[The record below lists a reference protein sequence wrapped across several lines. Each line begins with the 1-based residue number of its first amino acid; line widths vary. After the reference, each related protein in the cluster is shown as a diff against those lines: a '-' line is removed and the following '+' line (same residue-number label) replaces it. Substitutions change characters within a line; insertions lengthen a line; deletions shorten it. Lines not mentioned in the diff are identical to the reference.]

1 MNKKHPDFVSLD
13 EACPGIII
21 QVDYS
26 TKNNFTGGIVPGYKA
41 TKALLVK
48 STAEAL
54 ARVQKKALEQNLS
67 LKIFDAYRPVK
78 AVSFFQEW
86 AKLSETNP
94 EIKARFYPTFSRQDL
109 FEQEFI
115 AKQSSH
121 SRGSAVDLTLV
132 NLKTGRELDMG
143 SIFDFFHEISHTD
156 SPLITAEQRKNRTLL
171 KSLMEGEGFRN
182 FFQEWW
188 HFSLRPEPFPNQ
200 SFDFDIE

>member
-1 MNKKHPDFVSLD
+1 MNKIHPDFISL
-13 EACPGIII
+13 EEVCPEIII

-26 TKNNFTGGIVPGYKA
+26 TINNFTGQVVPGYKA
-41 TKALLVK
+41 TKALMART
-48 STAEAL
+48 SAEAL
-54 ARVQKKALEQNLS
+54 GRVQEKALSQGLS
-67 LKIFDAYRPVK
+67 LKVFDAYRPVK

-86 AKLSETNP
+86 AQLPETNP
-94 EIKARFYPTFSRQDL
+94 EIKARYYPTFTRMDL
-109 FEQEFI
+109 FEKEFI

-132 NLKTGRELDMG
+132 SLKTGEELDMG
-143 SIFDFFHEISHTD
+143 SIFDYFHEVSHTD
-156 SPLITAEQRKNRTLL
+156 SPLITELQRQNRTLL
-171 KSLMEGEGFRN
+171 KTLMGGEGFRN

>member
-1 MNKKHPDFVSLD
+1 MNKIHPEFVSLD
-13 EACPGIII
+13 EMCPGIII

-26 TKNNFTGGIVPGYKA
+26 TTQNFTGEIVPGYKA
-41 TKALLVK
+41 TKALMARTSAK
-48 STAEAL
+48 AL
-54 ARVQKKALEQNLS
+54 GRVQEKALSQGLS
-67 LKIFDAYRPVK
+67 LKVFDAYRPVK

-86 AKLSETNP
+86 ARRPETNP
-94 EIKARFYPTFSRQDL
+94 GIKARFYPGFSRQDL

-132 NLKTGRELDMG
+132 DLNSGEELDMG
-143 SIFDFFHEISHTD
+143 SIFDYFHEISHTD
-156 SPLITAEQRKNRTLL
+156 SPLISELQRTNRTLL
-171 KSLMEGEGFRN
+171 KKLMGGEGFRN

-188 HFSLRPEPFPNQ
+188 HFTLRPEPFPNQ

>member
-1 MNKKHPDFVSLD
+1 MNKMHSDFVSL
-13 EACPGIII
+13 EEVCPEIII

-26 TKNNFTGGIVPGYKA
+26 TIHNFTGEIVPGYKA
-41 TKALLVK
+41 TKALMAR
-48 STAEAL
+48 SSAEAL
-54 ARVQKKALEQNLS
+54 GRVQVKALSQELS

-86 AKLSETNP
+86 AQRPETNP
-94 EIKARFYPTFSRQDL
+94 EIKARYYPTFSRLDL
-109 FEQEFI
+109 FEKEFI

-132 NLKTGRELDMG
+132 DLKTGQELDMG
-143 SIFDFFHEISHTD
+143 SIFDFFHETSHTD
-156 SPLITAEQRKNRTLL
+156 SPLITEEQRGNRMLL
-171 KSLMEGEGFRN
+171 KTLMGGEGFRN

-188 HFSLRPEPFPNQ
+188 HFSIRPEPFPNQ